1 MLRRLGFPGRPEAP
15 IDDAGE
21 AHVSGDFLDERRK
34 SLEDE
39 FFHKENQ
46 QKLADLKKKLAA
58 KATREELAEA
68 SGMDDE
74 AVLDRLASLGL
85 RGETVAALSLVPLI
99 AVAWADGAIQESERN
114 AILQSAKGKGFDE
127 KTASYEILSAWL
139 NKKPD
144 DSLLDAWESYI
155 KALNKDL
162 NPEQQKLMRTQI
174 VGFARMIA
182 ESAGGVLGFGKV
194 SSAEEKVLAR
204 IEAAFH

>member
-1 MLRRLGFPGRPEAP
+1 
-15 IDDAGE
+15 
-21 AHVSGDFLDERRK
+21 
-34 SLEDE
+34 
-39 FFHKENQ
+39 
-46 QKLADLKKKLAA
+46 LADLKVKLAA

-68 SGMDDE
+68 SGMDDVE
-74 AVLDRLASLGL
+74 VLDRLADLGL

-99 AVAWADGAIQESERN
+99 AVAWADGTIQESERN

-139 NKKPD
+139 DKKPD
-144 DSLLDAWESYI
+144 DSLFGAWESYI
-155 KALNKDL
+155 KALKKDL